1 MGFRW
6 HHTHNNQLEEMKNS
20 IVAAVLGISV
30 LVFAATVIINLM
42 NHRPWENVVFPL
54 VASVIMGGIYRLYR
68 QNRYRRSIK
77 TFFLAFLCFLY
88 LPVAWLT
95 SPGSYSAMSF
105 YGMTIL
111 FISIIVASEWWEY
124 LFPLGTALITVL
136 LLVYEPTRPHQYTLY
151 ADPSLRAIDLSI
163 NYLIAA
169 ATFFVVIM
177 VMNRSFTSEHQR
189 IFDASITDTL
199 TGLYNRRYLYH
210 LLGTLTSENVAPHSA
225 FTLLMMDLNHFK
237 KINDTFGHSEGD
249 VVLKAFG
256 EVLRQASRKSDIA
269 IRYGGDEFILLLMG
283 TADTDAAQV
292 EERVAQL
299 FQPICDQ
306 YPAIGLSVSFGRA
319 GSEAGTADEIIKLA
333 DDLLYQHKSS
343 RS

>member
-1 MGFRW
+1 MGLRW
-6 HHTHNNQLEEMKNS
+6 QPTHNKQLEDMKNS

-30 LVFAATVIINLM
+30 LVFAATVIINLV

-54 VASVIMGGIYRLYR
+54 VAAVVMWVIYRLYR

-77 TFFLAFLCFLY
+77 SFFLVFLCFFY
-88 LPVAWLT
+88 LPLAWLT

-111 FISIIVASEWWEY
+111 FVSIIVASEWWEY

-136 LLVYEPTRPHQYTLY
+136 LLVYEPTQPQQYTLY

-169 ATFFVVIM
+169 ATYFVVIM
-177 VMNRSFTSEHQR
+177 VLNRSFTSEHQR
-189 IFDASITDTL
+189 IFDASITDPL

-210 LLGTLTSENVAPHSA
+210 QLETLTGNNAAPHTA

-249 VVLKAFG
+249 HVLKAFSS
-256 EVLRQASRKSDIA
+256 VLRQASRKSDIA

-283 TADTDAAQV
+283 TADGDAAQV
-292 EERVAQL
+292 EERVSQL
-299 FQPICDQ
+299 FQPVCDQ

-319 GSEAGTADEIIKLA
+319 SSDAGTASDIIKLA